1 MYFHVGKIG
10 QTSDLQFAQFKTTMP
25 QHSTGWKHLRERILL
40 EHAVSGK
47 TIL

>member
-10 QTSDLQFAQFKTTMP
+10 QTSDLQFSHFKTMMP
-25 QHSTGWKHLRERILL
+25 QHSTGWKYLMERILL
-40 EHAVSGK
+40 EYGVSGK